1 MTRTFIALAS
11 GGLLACALTL
21 PAAPAAAQMGGGAAH
36 DPRVSAAR
44 RGPPPAAIQ
53 RAPIQRGPAVNPNI
67 GAPRVYRGPGGP
79 VGGVSP
85 SYRGP
90 VVPRAGVGIVGPG
103 YRGPIA
109 PGYRGPVAGFRGPV
123 GATYFRGR
131 NVTFVRGPH
140 RIRRGGYVL
149 PLVGLGVLGAI
160 YVGSRQYAPYAYVE
174 GVLGPECA
182 GPTDDGVCELRMTEV
197 PLEGG
202 GAELQCVAY
211 CPPQ

>member
-21 PAAPAAAQMGGGAAH
+21 PAAPAAAQGSSLQH

-53 RAPIQRGPAVNPNI
+53 RAPIQRAPGVNPNI
-67 GAPRVYRGPGGP
+67 GAPRVYRGPVGGVAPSYRVPGVPRGP
-79 VGGVSP
+79 VGV
-85 SYRGP
+85 
-90 VVPRAGVGIVGPG
+90 VGPG
-103 YRGPIA
+103 YRGPVA
-109 PGYRGPVAGFRGPV
+109 PAYRGPVTGFRGPA
-123 GATYFRGR
+123 GATFFRGR

-160 YVGSRQYAPYAYVE
+160 YVGSRQYAPYAYVD
-174 GVLGPECA
+174 GVVGPECA